1 MKKKRKQYKT
11 VGQKTEPQPEN
22 APARSAGRV
31 QLGDLVSRWALTFA
45 STDAKEAQLMRGRVV
60 YIHPADRFHVV
71 EFEKGVRESF
81 AGTER

>member
-1 MKKKRKQYKT
+1 MKKKRKQYNT
-11 VGQKTEPQPEN
+11 VGKKAEPQSET

-31 QLGDLVSRWALTFA
+31 QLGDVVSRRALTFA

-60 YIHPADRFHVV
+60 YIHPAGRFHVV
-71 EFEKGVRESF
+71 EFEKGIRECF